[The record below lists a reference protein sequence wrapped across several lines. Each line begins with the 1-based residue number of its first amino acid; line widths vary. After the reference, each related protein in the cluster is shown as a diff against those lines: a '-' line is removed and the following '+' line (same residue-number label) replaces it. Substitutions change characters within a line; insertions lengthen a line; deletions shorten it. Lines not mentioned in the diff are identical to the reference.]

1 MLAFIKRN
9 LFIIVIFFLTVL
21 LSFITFL
28 TFINKSFIELNE
40 KNLQLVLILNISFL
54 LLFFILIFNDIKN
67 SIKNNINVRGSVAN
81 KKYII
86 FFGLFTLLPSLLIAI
101 FSLFLFS
108 FALEKYF
115 DKKITT
121 AVNNSYEIAKNYV
134 DEKRNKIQSEIV
146 LIAFDLNK
154 YHNVYKTDINR
165 FKSFLSTQ
173 NLIRDI
179 DQLYLIN
186 SAGELIISAN
196 DAKYIKIEDRAIQMV
211 RSDDRPLKIINAP
224 ENRSAAVIRLQNF
237 NDTFLYVVKKLDK
250 NISNYL
256 IESEEAVK

>member
-9 LFIIVIFFLTVL
+9 LFIIIIFLLTVL

-28 TFINKSFIELNE
+28 TFIDRSFIELNE
-40 KNLQLVLILNISFL
+40 QNLQIVLVINIFFL
-54 LLFFILIFNDIKN
+54 LFFFILIFIDIKN

-81 KKYII
+81 RKYII
-86 FFGLFTLLPSLLIAI
+86 SFGLFTLIPSLLIAI
-101 FSLFLFS
+101 FSLFIFS

-154 YHNVYKTDINR
+154 YHNIYRNDLNR
-165 FKSFLSTQ
+165 FKSFLNTQ

-186 SAGELIISAN
+186 
-196 DAKYIKIEDRAIQMV
+196 
-211 RSDDRPLKIINAP
+211 
-224 ENRSAAVIRLQNF
+224 
-237 NDTFLYVVKKLDK
+237 
-250 NISNYL
+250 
-256 IESEEAVK
+256 

>member
-9 LFIIVIFFLTVL
+9 LFIIIIFLLTVF

-28 TFINKSFIELNE
+28 TFIDKSFIELNE
-40 KNLQLVLILNISFL
+40 QNLQLVFFLNIALL
-54 LLFFILIFNDIKN
+54 LLFFVLIFFDIKS

-81 KKYII
+81 RKYII
-86 FFGLFTLLPSLLIAI
+86 SFGLFTLIPSLLIAF
-101 FSLFLFS
+101 FSLFIFS

-154 YHNVYKTDINR
+154 YHSIYKSDPKTFTN
-165 FKSFLSTQ
+165 FLNTQ
-173 NLIRDI
+173 MLIRDI

-186 SAGELIISAN
+186 SNGELIISAN
-196 DAKYIKIEDRAIQMV
+196 NLEYVKIEEQAIKMV
-211 RSDDRPLKIINAP
+211 RTDDRPLKIINAP
-224 ENRSAAVIRLQNF
+224 ENRS
-237 NDTFLYVVKKLDK
+237 
-250 NISNYL
+250 
-256 IESEEAVK
+256 

>member
-1 MLAFIKRN
+1 MIDFIKRN
-9 LFIIVIFFLTVL
+9 LFIIILFLLTVL

-28 TFINKSFIELNE
+28 TFIGRSFIELNQQ
-40 KNLQLVLILNISFL
+40 NLQFVLILNIAFL
-54 LLFFILIFNDIKN
+54 LLFFVLIFVDIKN

-81 KKYII
+81 RKYII
-86 FFGLFTLLPSLLIAI
+86 SFGLFTLIPSLLIAI
-101 FSLFLFS
+101 FSLFIFS

-154 YHNVYKTDINR
+154 YYNVYKNDLNR
-165 FKSFLSTQ
+165 FKSFLNTQ

-196 DAKYIKIEDRAIQMV
+196 NSKYIKIEDQAIEMV

-237 NDTFLYVVKKLDK
+237 ESLFMNFIFYVK
-250 NISNYL
+250 SF
-256 IESEEAVK
+256 